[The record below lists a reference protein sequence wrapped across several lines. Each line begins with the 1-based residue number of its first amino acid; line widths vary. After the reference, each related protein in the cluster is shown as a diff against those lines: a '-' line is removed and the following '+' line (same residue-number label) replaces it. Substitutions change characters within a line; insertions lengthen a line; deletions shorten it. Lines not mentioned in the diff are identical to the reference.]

1 MRKTRQK
8 KQLNRHIVGQAHR
21 NIITAFAFILLIG
34 LMFSFFLTTQ
44 GHHLMPHP
52 HPWAIH

>member
-8 KQLNRHIVGQAHR
+8 KQLNRHLVGQAHR
-21 NIITAFAFILLIG
+21 NIVTAFAFILLIG

-44 GHHLMPHP
+44 GHKLLPHP